1 MKKYFLQTMKR
12 RRLSMIIL
20 LSLIALCIPLH
31 GQNVTVSE
39 KTGSMICSQ
48 TSYAGQVTET
58 GFAAGGFATWK
69 HFQLP
74 LTMTTADLTDL
85 TSNGQLATHANNLY
99 NAGIGKGIQLLGGQR
114 KDGYMTLALPKG
126 FRFTGYKI
134 IVQNNIEKF
143 GTGNKDLG
151 KNVSQT
157 EYTIERTSQSEGDM
171 GNVLYFKVANDPSN
185 HPPGQYVGV
194 TLKYIEL
201 TFTPEAKF
209 TVSVA
214 PPAASSVGASHVSCP
229 FATGK
234 VDLGKISKNTYTNV
248 TRQSYVYTNVKD
260 LSANALFYEK
270 ASVNEGLAIDNRTVG
285 SAEGNKSIKAV
296 ERGAGRFF
304 EIQEGQTYF
313 VETPIDAIDQEG
325 NKVPL
330 HYRIIAAKINYQP
343 NSGSGRST
351 YVPYTLKVYDKT
363 GKVVM
368 S

>member
-1 MKKYFLQTMKR
+1 MKKHFLPTMKR

-20 LSLIALCIPLH
+20 LSLIVCCIPLH

-48 TSYAGQVTET
+48 TSYGEQITET

-74 LTMTTADLTDL
+74 LTMTTADFTDL
-85 TSNGQLATHANNLY
+85 TQNGQLVTHANNLY
-99 NAGIGKGIQLLGGQR
+99 NAGIGNGIQLLGGQR

-143 GTGNKDLG
+143 GTGNKALTIPHPTNFYFGETSNNFDFKAGYYKDLG

-171 GNVLYFKVANDPSN
+171 GNILYFKVANDPSN
-185 HPPGQYVGV
+185 HHPGQYVGV

-214 PPAASSVGASHVSCP
+214 PPAASSVGVSHVSCP
-229 FATGK
+229 FAT
-234 VDLGKISKNTYTNV
+234 
-248 TRQSYVYTNVKD
+248 
-260 LSANALFYEK
+260 A
-270 ASVNEGLAIDNRTVG
+270 
-285 SAEGNKSIKAV
+285 KSILVK
-296 ERGAGRFF
+296 
-304 EIQEGQTYF
+304 
-313 VETPIDAIDQEG
+313 
-325 NKVPL
+325 
-330 HYRIIAAKINYQP
+330 
-343 NSGSGRST
+343 
-351 YVPYTLKVYDKT
+351 
-363 GKVVM
+363 
-368 S
+368 